1 MMAVLLI
8 PWLVALG
15 VVYTGRHPNLREAI
29 SLIGGVI
36 LFAQVYQLY
45 QMPPEPMILPSPF
58 PGLSVGFSVEP
69 LGLLFALVASALW
82 PVTAL
87 YAIGYMRSHGEAN
100 QTRFF
105 ACFALAMGA
114 VMGIAFARD
123 LLTLFF
129 FYEVLTLSTYPLV
142 THAGTPAAR
151 QGGRVYLGVL
161 LFTSIVLLLLAM
173 IGVQR
178 EAGTL
183 VFAPGG
189 VFSEPQDPMLL
200 SVLLLLFVL
209 GVGKAA
215 MVPFHRWLPA
225 AMVAPTPVSAL
236 LHAVAVVK
244 AGVFTILK
252 GVVYLFGLETVSAL
266 PVTPMLLGLAA
277 FSIIWASLVAMRQDN
292 LKKRLAYSTV
302 SQLGYITAAA
312 MLATPLGIMAGG
324 MQIAAHALGKIT
336 LFFCAGA
343 ILVASH
349 KTNVSQL
356 DGIGRRM
363 PWTMAAFFLASLSII
378 GLPPTGG
385 AWSKWLLLSAS
396 LDRSQWLLVGVLVLS
411 TLLNVAYL
419 LPIPVRAF
427 LRQAPEEESH
437 TGEAPWP
444 VLLALLLTAF
454 ATLVLFWVPETL
466 AELGRLAGGGE

>member
-1 MMAVLLI
+1 MIEVLLL
-8 PWLVALG
+8 PWLIALG
-15 VVYTGRHPNLREAI
+15 VWYCGRHPNLREAI
-29 SLIGGVI
+29 SLLGGLT
-36 LFAQVYQLY
+36 LFVQVYQLY
-45 QMPPEPMILPSPF
+45 QGPAQTLILPSPF
-58 PGLSVGFSVEP
+58 PGLTLGFSVEP

-87 YAIGYMRSHGEAN
+87 YAVGYMRSHGEAN

-129 FYEVLTLSTYPLV
+129 FYEMLTLSTYPLV
-142 THAGTPAAR
+142 THAGTDAAR
-151 QGGRVYLGVL
+151 QGGRVYLGLL
-161 LFTSIVLLLLAM
+161 LFTSIAFLLLAM
-173 IGVQR
+173 IGIQR

-183 VFAPGG
+183 VFTPGG
-189 VFSEPQDPMLL
+189 VFTRPVSAWLL
-200 SVLLLLFVL
+200 SLLFLLFVM

-252 GVVYLFGLETVSAL
+252 GVVYLFGLDTVAAL
-266 PVTPMLLGLAA
+266 PVTPFLLALAA
-277 FSIIWASLVAMRQDN
+277 FSIVWASLVAMRQDN

-312 MLATPLGIMAGG
+312 LLATPLGIMAGG

-343 ILVASH
+343 ILVATH

-396 LDRSQWLLVGVLVLS
+396 LDGAHWGLVAVLALS
-411 TLLNVAYL
+411 TVLNVAYL

-427 LRQAPEEESH
+427 LRQGEEDASPVS
-437 TGEAPWP
+437 EAPWP
-444 VLLALLLTAF
+444 VLVALLLTAS
-454 ATLVLFWVPETL
+454 ATLVLFWAPESL
-466 AELGRLAGGGE
+466 AELGRMAGGGE